1 MKAKIVEQFKALSRR
16 KKVGVGIASALTATL
31 VISIPVAAWF
41 TNQRKL
47 ADLQYV
53 NSPSKLYIR
62 AGHDEES
69 QYIDLSN
76 VQVTA
81 SSDTAK
87 YYVFAV
93 TGSNA
98 TYYNLQLAYT
108 TNNQFEYFLYPATEN
123 TGIAP
128 ANTAMPFVQYTAHG
142 DSGTSGNFY
151 YTVDSSVITG
161 QEAGTPAADAY
172 KIIDGTKVTRQG
184 TQGEVDAVFLNPDGT
199 LIKATKSAVNGRN
212 YHSETYG
219 SAIATDKVQDCA
231 EPLYWQARN
240 IKSGM
245 NPTDRTITDYY
256 ILEVNWA
263 KTKAEVENSGGTFTD
278 NRETDIIYISVASST
293 GT

>member
-1 MKAKIVEQFKALSRR
+1 MKARILEQFKALSRR
-16 KKVGVGIASALTATL
+16 KKVGVGIASVLTAAL
-31 VISIPVAAWF
+31 VVSIPVAAWF
-41 TNQRKL
+41 INQRKL

-81 SSDTAK
+81 TSDTAK

-128 ANTAMPFVQYTAHG
+128 AGTAMPYVQYTAHD

-151 YTVDSSVITG
+151 YTVDSLVITG
-161 QEAGTPAADAY
+161 QEDGAPVADMY
-172 KIIDGTKVTRQG
+172 KIIDKTEVTRQG
-184 TQGEVDAVFLNPDGT
+184 TAHKVEAGFLNKDGT
-199 LIKATKSAVNGRN
+199 LIKATKSAVGTRN
-212 YHSETYG
+212 YHNETYG
-219 SAIATDKVQDCA
+219 NTIATDKVQDCA

-263 KTKAEVENSGGTFTD
+263 KTKAEVEHAGGTFTD
-278 NRETDIIYISVASST
+278 NRETDVIYISVASST

>member
-1 MKAKIVEQFKALSRR
+1 MKPKLITKFKALSRR
-16 KKVGVGIASALTATL
+16 KKAGIGVASVLSAAL
-31 VISIPVAAWF
+31 VFSIPVAAWF

-81 SSDTAK
+81 TSDTAK

-108 TNNQFEYFLYPATEN
+108 TNNQFEYFLYPAKEN
-123 TGIAP
+123 AGTAP
-128 ANTAMPFVQYTAHG
+128 AVTPMPFVPYTAH
-142 DSGTSGNFY
+142 SETGTSGNYY
-151 YTVDSSVITG
+151 YTVDASVITA
-161 QEAGTPAADAY
+161 QPENTPAADVHR
-172 KIIDGTKVTRQG
+172 IIDGTEITREG
-184 TQGEVDAVFLNPDGT
+184 TAHTISAGFLNKDGD
-199 LIKATKSAVNGRN
+199 LIKAKKTTSGTIDYHVN
-212 YHSETYG
+212 TYG
-219 SAIATDKVQDCA
+219 NTVSTENVQDCA
-231 EPLYWQARN
+231 EPLYWQARG

-245 NPTDRTITDYY
+245 DTTTRELTDYY

-263 KTKAEVENSGGTFTD
+263 KAKKAIEDEGDTFTD
-278 NRETDIIYISVASST
+278 NRETDVIYISVASST

>member
-1 MKAKIVEQFKALSRR
+1 MKSIIMEQFMALSRR
-16 KKVGVGIASALTATL
+16 KKAGVCIASTLTFAFVITL
-31 VISIPVAAWF
+31 PVAAWF
-41 TNQRKL
+41 TAQRKL

-62 AGHDEES
+62 AGHDEEA
-69 QYIDLSN
+69 QHIDLSN

-81 SSDTAK
+81 TSDTAK

-108 TNNQFEYFLYPATEN
+108 TNNQFEYFLYPATEH

-128 ANTAMPFVQYTAHG
+128 TGTAMPYVQYTAHG

-151 YTVDSSVITG
+151 YTVDSSVITS
-161 QEAGTPAADAY
+161 QPNVADGY
-172 KIIDGTKVTRQG
+172 KICDGTEVTRQG
-184 TQGEVDAVFLNPDGT
+184 TAHTVTAGFLNQDGS
-199 LIKATKSAVNGRN
+199 LIKAKKSDFSNRN
-212 YHSETYG
+212 YHNETYG
-219 SAIATDKVQDCA
+219 NTIATDKVQDCA

-263 KTKAEVENSGGTFTD
+263 KTKAEVERAGGTFTD
-278 NRETDIIYISVASST
+278 NRETDVIYISVASST